1 MSHTDIF
8 VFSEAAPK
16 VRKLADDRDH
26 CVVLDE
32 PFFVGTFREI
42 FSWVDRDLPIL
53 PFENDKL
60 SIGEDRRLVLKV
72 VDKPH
77 RDGAPV
83 APDTW
88 RGQDLATDLVAA
100 ALHGSLDDFL
110 ADEAWMAAN
119 WNEYALVSLFDI
131 ILGKMIHREEAE

>member
-77 RDGAPV
+77 RDAGHVAGSGPCDRPRSRRAPRI
-83 APDTW
+83 A
-88 RGQDLATDLVAA
+88 R
-100 ALHGSLDDFL
+100 
-110 ADEAWMAAN
+110 
-119 WNEYALVSLFDI
+119 
-131 ILGKMIHREEAE
+131 